1 MTLMTGVAMVDST
14 APHPIMGPPSPS
26 SAPRAAGLVIGLGSA
41 LAFSSSGPLVK
52 PLLEAGWTLGAALLI
67 RMGLAALILSPAIV
81 LAVRRRPG
89 MLRRQWP
96 VIVGFGLTAVAG
108 CQIFYFAALQRMP
121 VAVALLIQ
129 YLTPVLLVLLAWIR
143 TRRAPSRLVLAGSL
157 VAIAGLV
164 LVVDISGARFDLL
177 GTGFALLAACCM
189 AAYFVLSAR
198 AGDELPPLALASGG
212 LVVGAALMLVLCV
225 LGILP
230 FAMPMVDVTVA
241 EVTLPALV
249 PILWIGGIATT
260 LGYALGVRAV
270 PLLGSRVASFV
281 GLSEVLFALGFA
293 WLLLGE
299 APGLWQIVGGVLI
312 VGGVVL
318 VRLDAAPAVEPRG
331 EAASVP
337 VVPAP

>member
-1 MTLMTGVAMVDST
+1 MVSST
-14 APHPIMGPPSPS
+14 ASHPIMGVPSPNS
-26 SAPRAAGLVIGLGSA
+26 PPRAAGLAIGLGSA

-81 LAVRRRPG
+81 IAVRRRPG
-89 MLRRQWP
+89 LLRRQWP
-96 VIVGFGLTAVAG
+96 IIVGFGLTAVAG

-129 YLTPVLLVLLAWIR
+129 YLTPVLLVLLAWVR
-143 TRRAPSRLVLAGSL
+143 TRRAPSRLVIGGSL

-189 AAYFVLSAR
+189 AAYFLLSAR
-198 AGDELPPLALASGG
+198 VSDELPPLALASGG
-212 LVVGAALMLVLCV
+212 LVVGWLLMLVLCGV
-225 LGILP
+225 GILP
-230 FAMPMVDVTVA
+230 FAMPMGDVEIAGLV
-241 EVTLPALV
+241 LPAIV
-249 PILWIGGIATT
+249 PILWVGAVATT
-260 LGYALGVRAV
+260 VGYALGVKAV

-318 VRLDAAPAVEPRG
+318 VRLDGASPAQPRG